1 MKNPNGY
8 GSVYKLSGKRRR
20 PWAARITIGYTLN
33 HEKKTANP
41 KYKFIGYYATR
52 AEALRALA
60 LHNEEPDALA
70 SISLR
75 ELYDEW
81 SAEHYAKL
89 KETRHYEAAAAVLEP
104 IWNKT
109 LEELTIRNFEDVF
122 RSSGKKRPTLQ
133 NTKIILKL
141 SYAFAFRRGY
151 ISENKANLPSYISLE
166 FAESGK
172 HDDIHSAITKAEI
185 EKLWAYSD
193 DNKVQIIIFLIYTGL
208 RISELANLQKDQVH
222 LKEQY
227 LEVMEAKT
235 SSGIRKVPI
244 ADKILF
250 IAESWMRSDRAL
262 FAPIGNR
269 HTDLEKFRS
278 RVIKPLTARICG
290 KEHLPHDCR
299 YACIS
304 RMTEEGVDDR
314 YIKLIVGHKSQ
325 DVTNKIYAAKLDLK
339 VLLDAVNKI

>member
-1 MKNPNGY
+1 MKNPNGF
-8 GSVYKLSGKRRR
+8 GSVYKLSGKRRK
-20 PWAARITIGYTLN
+20 PWAARITTGYSLN
-33 HEKKTANP
+33 MEKKTANP
-41 KYKFIGYYATR
+41 RYKFIGYYATR

-60 LHNEEPDALA
+60 LYNNDEEALA
-70 SISLR
+70 SITLR

-104 IWNKT
+104 IWDKT
-109 LEELTIRNFEDVF
+109 LDQLTIRNFEDCF
-122 RSSGKKRPTLQ
+122 RSSKKNQPTLK

-141 SYAFAFRRGY
+141 SYAFAYRKGY
-151 ISENKANLPSYISLE
+151 ISEDKANLPSYIAID
-166 FAESGK
+166 FAADGK
-172 HDDIHSAITKAEI
+172 NEDIHSAITKPEI
-185 EKLWAYSD
+185 DKLWAYSD
-193 DNKVQIIIFLIYTGL
+193 DDQVRIILFLIYTGL
-208 RISELANLQKDQVH
+208 RISELAQLTKDHVH
-222 LKEQY
+222 LPEQY
-227 LEVMEAKT
+227 LEVIESKT

-244 ADKILF
+244 ADKIMF
-250 IAESWMRSDRAL
+250 IAESWMRSDRSL
-262 FAPIGNR
+262 FAPIGAKHNDIER
-269 HTDLEKFRS
+269 FRS
-278 RVIKPLTARICG
+278 RIIKPLTARICG

-325 DVTNKIYAAKLDLK
+325 DVTNKIYAAKLDIK